1 MGARV
6 AHQPPTVPGVCGGPG
21 PSVHSRDRG
30 GGGGEAAR
38 RAQAAST
45 NRARRLV

>member
-30 GGGGEAAR
+30 GGGGGGGRSEER
-38 RAQAAST
+38 R
-45 NRARRLV
+45 VGKEC